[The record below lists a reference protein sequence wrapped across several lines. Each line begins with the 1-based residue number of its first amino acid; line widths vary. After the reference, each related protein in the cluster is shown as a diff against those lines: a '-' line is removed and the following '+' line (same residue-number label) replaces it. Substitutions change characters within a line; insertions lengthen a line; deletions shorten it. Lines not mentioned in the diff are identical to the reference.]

1 MAQATLDT
9 PISNMTLGELKQF
22 IKDIIREERRGE
34 CYLDDDGW
42 LTFYDEES
50 YARYLAAQKE
60 KLPGEINNPLT
71 PFGKGECFLDEQN
84 FRVYY
89 SDYMPTDKKRQQLK
103 QAKQEIDE
111 GRGYTLEEVRQHL
124 ASRR

>member
-9 PISNMTLGELKQF
+9 PINNMTLSELKEF

-34 CYLDDDGW
+34 CYLDEDGW

-60 KLPGEINNPLT
+60 KLHSEI
-71 PFGKGECFLDEQN
+71 KACFLDEQG

-89 SDYMPTDKKRQQLK
+89 SDYMPKDKKRQQLQ

-111 GRGYTLEEVRQHL
+111 GRGYTLEEVRQRL
-124 ASRR
+124 ASRG